1 MEFNYQQQFTFLP
14 GWLSGFGVA
23 ANYTW
28 TDAQMTLPFAG
39 PGRGTTAALPN
50 QSDTT
55 VNLSAFYETAR
66 FNARVAWTDRSD
78 FLQEFNYADPRL
90 DIYWEGRSQLDFT
103 ADFDV
108 TERVNV
114 YLEAKNLTDSEGVR
128 YAGVR
133 SRPTERERF
142 GRLFFVGARV
152 NF

>member
-1 MEFNYQQQFTFLP
+1 M
-14 GWLSGFGVA
+14 
-23 ANYTW
+23 
-28 TDAQMTLPFAG
+28 
-39 PGRGTTAALPN
+39 PN

-66 FNARVAWTDRSD
+66 FNARLAWTDRSD
-78 FLQEFNYADPRL
+78 FLQEFNYGDPRL

-108 TERVNV
+108 TEHVNV

-133 SRPTERERF
+133 SRPRPNAT
-142 GRLFFVGARV
+142 GRRGGCCGGWGRASGARW
-152 NF
+152 